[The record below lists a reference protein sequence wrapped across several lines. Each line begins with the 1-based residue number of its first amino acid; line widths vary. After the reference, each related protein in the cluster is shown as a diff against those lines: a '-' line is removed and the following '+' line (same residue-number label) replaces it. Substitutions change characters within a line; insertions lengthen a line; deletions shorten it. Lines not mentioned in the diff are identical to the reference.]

1 MRLIHVADRWTD
13 RGGASAY
20 LSAVLASLREADTE
34 QKLFAGEAETGVAP
48 AAAPLRLWPGLAEGR
63 GRAGGLAAAISRE
76 RPDVVHVHNLV
87 NPELLES
94 LRPLDPVVTVQD
106 HRFFCPSRGKWTRDG
121 APCRVALSRDACAA
135 CFDDAGYFE
144 AVHEVTAARLRAL
157 RGLRVG
163 VLSAYMKAELVA
175 AGLAAD
181 DVFVTPPWPHGLD
194 PEARPSGPPCILF
207 AGRLVEAKGV
217 RDAVAAWRSA
227 SLDQPLVFA
236 GTGPLRTELERAGF
250 EVTGW
255 LPHRAMAGVYRRAR
269 VLVMPSRW
277 QEPFGIA
284 GLEALSL
291 GVPVAAWDSG
301 GVREWHP
308 GPGLVPWGDAGG
320 LAAAIAAAAGQPAS
334 PAPGFSR
341 ERGLKALFDM
351 YDARRPGSIR
361 TCSKPPSPS
370 R

>member
-1 MRLIHVADRWTD
+1 MRVAHLTDRWTD

-20 LSAVLASLREADTE
+20 LAAAVAALSVEGLE
-34 QKLFAGEAETGVAP
+34 QTVFAGAIGGGVPGP
-48 AAAPLRLWPGLAEGR
+48 AASFRRHAGLDAPRGAAPGLVEAVA
-63 GRAGGLAAAISRE
+63 AG
-76 RPDVVHVHNLV
+76 RPDVLHVHNLV
-87 NPELLES
+87 NPEQLEA

-121 APCRVALSRDACAA
+121 RPCGVALSLEACAE
-135 CFDDAGYFE
+135 CFEDARYFAE
-144 AVHEVTAARLRAL
+144 VHEVTAARLRAL

-194 PEARPSGPPCILF
+194 PRARPSGPPCVLF
-207 AGRLVEAKGV
+207 AGRLVEAKGI
-217 RDAVAAWRSA
+217 RDAVAAWRGA
-227 SLDQPLVFA
+227 RLAEPLVFA

-308 GPGLVPWGDAGG
+308 GPGLVAWGDVDG
-320 LAAAIAAAAGQPAS
+320 LAAAIAAVAGQPAS

>member
-1 MRLIHVADRWTD
+1 MRLVHVCDRWTD
-13 RGGASAY
+13 RGGAPAY
-20 LSAVLASLREADTE
+20 LAGVLEALSE
-34 QKLFAGEAETGVAP
+34 SQVQQLLFAGTAEAGLADPSV
-48 AAAPLRLWPGLAEGR
+48 PLRIWPGLEDPR
-63 GRAGGLAAAISRE
+63 GASPGLLEAIARE

-87 NPELLES
+87 NPEQLEA

-106 HRFFCPSRGKWTRDG
+106 HRFFCPSRGKWTREG
-121 APCRVALSRDACAA
+121 RPCDVALSPESCAPCFEDAR
-135 CFDDAGYFE
+135 YFAE
-144 AVHEVTAARLRAL
+144 VHEVTVARLRAL

-175 AGLAAD
+175 AGVAAD
-181 DVFVTPPWPHGLD
+181 EVFVTPPWPHGLD
-194 PEARPSGPPCILF
+194 PGALPAGPPCVLF

-217 RDAVAAWRSA
+217 RDAVAAWRRA
-227 SLDQPLVFA
+227 RLDLPLLFA
-236 GTGPLRTELERAGF
+236 GTGPLRTELERDGF

-255 LPHRAMAGVYRRAR
+255 LPHRAMAAIYRRAQA
-269 VLVMPSRW
+269 LVMPSRW

-308 GPGLVPWGDAGG
+308 GPGLVAWGDVDG
-320 LAAAIAAAAGQPAS
+320 LASALRGVAGQPAG

-341 ERGLKALFDM
+341 DRGLEALFHM
-351 YDARRPGSIR
+351 YGARRPGSIR
-361 TCSKPPSPS
+361 RCSKPPSPS

>member
-1 MRLIHVADRWTD
+1 MRLIHVTDRWTD
-13 RGGASAY
+13 RGGAPAY
-20 LSAVLASLREADTE
+20 LAGVLESLREAGVV
-34 QKLFAGEAETGVAP
+34 QALFTGAFATGPPDSAVP
-48 AAAPLRLWPGLAEGR
+48 TRLWPGLEAARGAAPGLLDAIAREG
-63 GRAGGLAAAISRE
+63 
-76 RPDVVHVHNLV
+76 PDAVHVHNLV
-87 NPELLES
+87 NPEQLEA

-106 HRFFCPSRGKWTRDG
+106 HRFFGPSRGKWTRDG
-121 APCRVALSRDACAA
+121 AVCRVALSAEACAA
-135 CFDDAGYFE
+135 CFEDAHYFE
-144 AVHEVTAARLRAL
+144 GVHEVTTARLRAL

-175 AGLAAD
+175 AGLASD

-194 PEARPSGPPCILF
+194 PKARPAGPPCVLF

-217 RDAVAAWRSA
+217 RDAVAAWRGA
-227 SLDQPLVFA
+227 RRDEPLVFA
-236 GTGPLRTELERAGF
+236 GTGPLRTELERSGF

-255 LPHRAMAGVYRRAR
+255 LPRREMSGVYRRAR
-269 VLVMPSRW
+269 ALVMPSRW
-277 QEPFGIA
+277 QEPLGIA

-308 GPGLVPWGDAGG
+308 GPGLVPWGDVDG
-320 LAAAIAAAAGQPAS
+320 LAAALSAVAGQPAV

-341 ERGLKALFDM
+341 DLGLKALFDM

-361 TCSKPPSPS
+361 RCSKPPSPG